1 MIQFLYFGLLKL
13 VIMSKPMRQF
23 LLLLFVACSSS
34 YIFGQS
40 QKINAAVVSKFKV
53 DIDNFIGFDAFGYGY
68 DVKNNVFRK
77 IKGNEIFEY
86 KNVSLGNIT
95 KIDIQNPLKIVLFY
109 EDFNSV
115 VLLDNQL
122 NKMTEINFSQN
133 AIPIVVSAVGMSTQN
148 QLWIF
153 NTLNQQIG
161 LFDYLKNEYKT
172 VSNPFTES
180 IKYYQTDFNT
190 FFWIDK
196 KNNWFSCDIFG
207 KISNLGN
214 VPDFDKIE
222 IISSQK
228 YIFGK
233 ANSLFFR
240 DISKADATLDSEIE
254 ILEKTFDKFY
264 YKDQILSI
272 FTGKEIVNYK
282 IVTP

>member
-1 MIQFLYFGLLKL
+1 
-13 VIMSKPMRQF
+13 MSKTLRQI
-23 LLLLFVACSSS
+23 LVLLFIACSSS
-34 YIFGQS
+34 IIFGQS
-40 QKINAAVVSKFKV
+40 QKVNPVLISKFK
-53 DIDNFIGFDAFGYGY
+53 IDADEFIGYDSFGYSY
-68 DVKNNVFRK
+68 QIKNNVFSK

-95 KIDIQNPLKIVLFY
+95 KVDIQNPLKIVLFY

-133 AIPIVVSAVGMSTQN
+133 TIPIVVSAIGMSTQN

-153 NTLNQQIG
+153 NALNQQIG

-172 VSNPFTES
+172 VSIPFTES

-207 KISNLGN
+207 KISSLGT

-222 IISSQK
+222 IISPQK
-228 YIFGK
+228 YIFSK
-233 ANSLFFR
+233 AN
-240 DISKADATLDSEIE
+240 TLYLRENTNTISEIE
-254 ILEKTFDKFY
+254 ILEKTFDKYY

-272 FTGKEIVNYK
+272 FTNKEITNYK
-282 IVTP
+282 IVIP

>member
-1 MIQFLYFGLLKL
+1 MQFLYFGLLKYNVMRKTIRQTLL
-13 VIMSKPMRQF
+13 V
-23 LLLLFVACSSS
+23 LFIACSFSTF
-34 YIFGQS
+34 FGQN
-40 QKINAAVVSKFKV
+40 QTINPPAVSKFKT
-53 DIDNFIGFDAFGYGY
+53 DTDEFIGYDSFGYSY
-68 DVKNNVFRK
+68 QIKNNVFSK
-77 IKGNEIFEY
+77 IKGSEIFEY

-95 KIDIQNPLKIVLFY
+95 KVDIQNPLKIVLFY

-115 VLLDNQL
+115 ILLDNQL

-133 AIPIVVSAVGMSTQN
+133 TIPIVVSAIGMSTQN

-172 VSNPFTES
+172 VSIPFTES

-190 FFWIDK
+190 FYWIDK

-207 KISNLGN
+207 KISSLGN

-222 IISSQK
+222 IISPEK
-228 YIFGK
+228 LIFSK
-233 ANSLFFR
+233 ANSLYLR
-240 DISKADATLDSEIE
+240 ENTNTIYEIE
-254 ILEKTFDKFY
+254 VLEKTFDKFY

-272 FTGKEIVNYK
+272 FTKKEIVNYK

>member
-1 MIQFLYFGLLKL
+1 MQFLYFGLLKYN
-13 VIMSKPMRQF
+13 VMSKTIRQT
-23 LLLLFVACSSS
+23 LLVLFIACSFSTF
-34 YIFGQS
+34 FGQN
-40 QKINAAVVSKFKV
+40 QTINPSAVSKFKTDTDEFV
-53 DIDNFIGFDAFGYGY
+53 GYDSFGYSY
-68 DVKNNVFRK
+68 QIKNNVFSK
-77 IKGNEIFEY
+77 IKGSEIFEY

-95 KIDIQNPLKIVLFY
+95 KVDIQNPLKIVLFY

-115 VLLDNQL
+115 ILLDNQL

-133 AIPIVVSAVGMSTQN
+133 TIPIVVSAIGMSTQN

-172 VSNPFTES
+172 VSIPFTES

-190 FFWIDK
+190 FYWIDK

-207 KISNLGN
+207 KISSLGN
-214 VPDFDKIE
+214 VADFDKIE
-222 IISSQK
+222 IISPEK
-228 YIFGK
+228 LIFSK
-233 ANSLFFR
+233 ANSLYLR
-240 DISKADATLDSEIE
+240 ENTNTIYEIE
-254 ILEKTFDKFY
+254 VLEKTFDKFY

-272 FTGKEIVNYK
+272 FTKKEIVNYK

>member
-1 MIQFLYFGLLKL
+1 
-13 VIMSKPMRQF
+13 MSKTLRQI
-23 LLLLFVACSSS
+23 LVLLFIACFSSI
-34 YIFGQS
+34 IFGQS
-40 QKINAAVVSKFKV
+40 QKVNPVLISKFK
-53 DIDNFIGFDAFGYGY
+53 IDADEFIGYDSFGYSY
-68 DVKNNVFRK
+68 QIKNNVFSK

-95 KIDIQNPLKIVLFY
+95 KVDIQNPLKIVLFY

-133 AIPIVVSAVGMSTQN
+133 TIPIVVNAIGMSTQN

-172 VSNPFTES
+172 VSIPLTES

-207 KISNLGN
+207 KISSLGT

-222 IISSQK
+222 IISPQK
-228 YIFGK
+228 YIFSK
-233 ANSLFFR
+233 ANALYLR
-240 DISKADATLDSEIE
+240 ENTNTISEIE
-254 ILEKTFDKFY
+254 ILEKTFDKYY

-272 FTGKEIVNYK
+272 FTAKEILNYK
-282 IVTP
+282 IVTR

>member
-1 MIQFLYFGLLKL
+1 
-13 VIMSKPMRQF
+13 MSKIYRHIF
-23 LLLLFVACSSS
+23 LLLFISCSFST
-34 YIFGQS
+34 FWGQS
-40 QKINAAVVSKFKV
+40 PKIKPDVVSKFVADV
-53 DIDNFIGFDAFGYGY
+53 DDFIGFDSFGYGY
-68 DVKNNVFRK
+68 DIKNNVFRK
-77 IKGNEIFEY
+77 VKGSEIFEY

-95 KIDIQNPLKIVLFY
+95 KVDIQNPLKIVLYY

-133 AIPIVVSAVGMSTQN
+133 SIPIIAGAIGMSTQN

-172 VSNPFTES
+172 VSIPLTES

-190 FFWIDK
+190 FYWIDK

-207 KISNLGN
+207 KISSLGN

-222 IISSQK
+222 IISPKQ
-228 YIFGK
+228 YIYSK
-233 ANSLFFR
+233 ANLLFFK
-240 DISKADATLDSEIE
+240 DISKANTGQDFEIE
-254 ILEKTFDKFY
+254 ILEKTFNKFY

-272 FTGKEIVNYK
+272 FTAKEIANYK

>member
-1 MIQFLYFGLLKL
+1 
-13 VIMSKPMRQF
+13 MSKTIRQI
-23 LLLLFVACSSS
+23 LLLLFIMCSFSPF
-34 YIFGQS
+34 FGQN
-40 QKINAAVVSKFKV
+40 QKINASVISKFK
-53 DIDNFIGFDAFGYGY
+53 IDTDEFIGYDSFGYSY
-68 DVKNNVFRK
+68 QIKNNVFSK
-77 IKGNEIFEY
+77 IKGSEIFEY

-95 KIDIQNPLKIVLFY
+95 KVDIQNPLKIVLFY

-133 AIPIVVSAVGMSTQN
+133 TIPIVVSAIGMSTQN

-172 VSNPFTES
+172 VSIPLTEG

-190 FFWIDK
+190 FYWIDK

-207 KISNLGN
+207 KISSLGN
-214 VPDFDKIE
+214 VADFDKIE
-222 IISSQK
+222 IISPQK
-228 YIFGK
+228 FIFSK
-233 ANSLFFR
+233 ANSLYLRENTNTF
-240 DISKADATLDSEIE
+240 SEIE
-254 ILEKTFDKFY
+254 VLEKSFDKFY

-272 FTGKEIVNYK
+272 FTTKEIVNYK
-282 IVTP
+282 IVIP

>member
-1 MIQFLYFGLLKL
+1 MNKTVHKIL
-13 VIMSKPMRQF
+13 V
-23 LLLLFVACSSS
+23 LLFIACSFSAVS
-34 YIFGQS
+34 AQN
-40 QKINAAVVSKFKV
+40 QKIEASLISTFTVA
-53 DIDNFIGFDAFGYGY
+53 IDDFLGY
-68 DVKNNVFRK
+68 DSFGFSYHIKNNVFKK
-77 IKGNEIFEY
+77 IKGNEVFEY

-95 KIDIQNPLKIVLFY
+95 KVDILNPLKIVLFY
-109 EDFNSV
+109 EDFNTV

-133 AIPIVVSAVGMSTQN
+133 TTPIVVSAIGMSTQN

-172 VSNPFTES
+172 VSTPLTET

-207 KISNLGN
+207 KTTALGK
-214 VPDFDKIE
+214 VSDFDKIE
-222 IISSQK
+222 ILNDHQYIFSKANLLYFKDISSV
-228 YIFGK
+228 
-233 ANSLFFR
+233 NS
-240 DISKADATLDSEIE
+240 DSVSEIE
-254 ILEKTFDKFY
+254 ILQKSFDKFC

-272 FTGKEIVNYK
+272 FTTKEITNYK

>member
-1 MIQFLYFGLLKL
+1 
-13 VIMSKPMRQF
+13 MSKTQRQI
-23 LLLLFVACSSS
+23 LVLLFIACSSS
-34 YIFGQS
+34 IIFGQS
-40 QKINAAVVSKFKV
+40 QKVNPVLISKFKT
-53 DIDNFIGFDAFGYGY
+53 DADEFIGYDSFGYSY
-68 DVKNNVFRK
+68 QIKNNVFSK

-95 KIDIQNPLKIVLFY
+95 KVDIQNPLKIVLFY

-133 AIPIVVSAVGMSTQN
+133 TIPIVVNAIGMSTQN

-172 VSNPFTES
+172 VSIPLTES

-207 KISNLGN
+207 KISSLGTI
-214 VPDFDKIE
+214 PDFDKIE
-222 IISSQK
+222 IISPQK
-228 YIFGK
+228 YIFSK
-233 ANSLFFR
+233 AN
-240 DISKADATLDSEIE
+240 TLYLRENTNTISEIE
-254 ILEKTFDKFY
+254 ILEKTFDKYY

-272 FTGKEIVNYK
+272 FTAKEILNYK
-282 IVTP
+282 IVTR

>member
-1 MIQFLYFGLLKL
+1 
-13 VIMSKPMRQF
+13 MSKTLRQI
-23 LLLLFVACSSS
+23 LVLLFIACSSS
-34 YIFGQS
+34 IIFGQS
-40 QKINAAVVSKFKV
+40 QKVNPVLISKFK
-53 DIDNFIGFDAFGYGY
+53 IDADEFIGYDSFGYSY
-68 DVKNNVFRK
+68 QIKNNVFSK

-95 KIDIQNPLKIVLFY
+95 KVDIQNPLKIVLFY

-133 AIPIVVSAVGMSTQN
+133 TIPIVVNAIGMSTQN

-153 NTLNQQIG
+153 NALNQQIG

-172 VSNPFTES
+172 VSIPLTES

-207 KISNLGN
+207 KISSLGT

-222 IISSQK
+222 IISPQK
-228 YIFGK
+228 YIFSK
-233 ANSLFFR
+233 AN
-240 DISKADATLDSEIE
+240 TLYLRENTNTISEIE
-254 ILEKTFDKFY
+254 ILEKTFDKYY

-272 FTGKEIVNYK
+272 FTAKEILNYK
-282 IVTP
+282 IVTR

>member
-1 MIQFLYFGLLKL
+1 
-13 VIMSKPMRQF
+13 MSKTLRQI
-23 LLLLFVACSSS
+23 LVLLFIACFSSI
-34 YIFGQS
+34 IFGQS
-40 QKINAAVVSKFKV
+40 QKVNPVLISKFK
-53 DIDNFIGFDAFGYGY
+53 IDADEFIGYDSFGYSY
-68 DVKNNVFRK
+68 QIKNNVFSK

-95 KIDIQNPLKIVLFY
+95 KVDIQNPLKIVLFY

-133 AIPIVVSAVGMSTQN
+133 TIPIVVNAIGMSTQN

-153 NTLNQQIG
+153 NALNQQIG

-172 VSNPFTES
+172 VSIPFTES

-207 KISNLGN
+207 KISSLGT

-222 IISSQK
+222 IISPQK
-228 YIFGK
+228 YIFSK
-233 ANSLFFR
+233 AN
-240 DISKADATLDSEIE
+240 TLYLRENTNTISEIE
-254 ILEKTFDKFY
+254 ILEKTFDKYY

-272 FTGKEIVNYK
+272 FTAKEILNYK
-282 IVTP
+282 IVTR

>member
-1 MIQFLYFGLLKL
+1 M
-13 VIMSKPMRQF
+13 
-23 LLLLFVACSSS
+23 ACSFSIAS
-34 YIFGQS
+34 AQN
-40 QKINAAVVSKFKV
+40 QKINTSLISTFTA
-53 DIDNFIGFDAFGYGY
+53 DIDDFLGY
-68 DVKNNVFRK
+68 DSFGFSYHIKNNIFRK
-77 IKGNEIFEY
+77 TKGTEVFEY

-95 KIDIQNPLKIVLFY
+95 KVDILNPLKIVLFY
-109 EDFNSV
+109 EDFNTV

-133 AIPIVVSAVGMSTQN
+133 STPIVVPSIGMSTQN

-172 VSNPFTES
+172 VSTPLTET

-207 KISNLGN
+207 KTTSLGK

-222 IISSQK
+222 ILNDHQ
-228 YIFGK
+228 YIFSK
-233 ANSLFFR
+233 ANLLYFK
-240 DISKADATLDSEIE
+240 DITNTNSDNVSEIE
-254 ILEKTFDKFY
+254 ILQKSFDKFC

-272 FTGKEIVNYK
+272 FTIKEITNYK
-282 IVTP
+282 IVIP